1 MCLENIGQLKDF
13 KDLGEYMIKK
23 IDHIGIAV
31 KDLNEA
37 IPIYNDIFGLEFKG
51 IETIKEQKI
60 TLATFIVGSVQIELV
75 QPTHLDGSLGKFI
88 EKRGE
93 GIHHIAFRVENI
105 DRILKELST
114 KGITLIDEKART
126 GANGT
131 KIAFIHPKDMKGV
144 LIELVER
151 NKEE

>member
-1 MCLENIGQLKDF
+1 
-13 KDLGEYMIKK
+13 MIQD
-23 IDHIGIAV
+23 IDHIGLAV
-31 KDLNEA
+31 KDLDEA
-37 IPIYNDIFGLEFKG
+37 INIYRGIFGLQFKG
-51 IETIKEQKI
+51 TETIEEQKI
-60 TLATFIVGSVQIELV
+60 TLASFIIGGVKIELIK
-75 QPTHLDGSLGKFI
+75 PTHPDGPIGKFI

-105 DRILKELST
+105 DRILKELRT
-114 KGITLIDEKART
+114 KKITLIDEKART

>member
-1 MCLENIGQLKDF
+1 
-13 KDLGEYMIKK
+13 MIKE

-31 KDLNEA
+31 NNLEEA
-37 IPIYNDIFGLEFKG
+37 ISIYADILGLEYKG
-51 IETIKEQKI
+51 TEKIEEQRI
-60 TLATFIVGSVQIELV
+60 IHAAFLVGEVKIELV
-75 QPTHLDGSLGKFI
+75 QSTHPDGPIGKFI

-105 DRILKELST
+105 NGSLKELRA
-114 KGITLIDEKART
+114 KGVKLIDEKARI
-126 GANGT
+126 GADGA

-151 NKEE
+151 TKGE